1 MSVSDFLRNAFAG
14 NGNANAQPQGPS
26 NGVTQPNMTVPNADT
41 PQSDGKTA
49 AIPAVETGDKS
60 PLDGFQDLWKADPTK
75 DGGVVNPLPSFEIDP
90 VKLKAAADT
99 IDFTQGIS
107 DDVLARA
114 AKGDVQA
121 LKEAINVSGRNGF
134 QAAMGVSTRT
144 TQNAVTSLSDS
155 FSQKTLPEI
164 LRRDSAQKAVSE
176 ALPIF
181 ENPALKPMLDNL
193 RTQVMNKNPSAS
205 VEQVTAMTKQVFE
218 GMMSTYAQQSG
229 KVLVDKPVEGG
240 VGVRDVQGN
249 ENWEGYFN

>member
-1 MSVSDFLRNAFAG
+1 MGMSDFLRNAFAG

-26 NGVTQPNMTVPNADT
+26 TGVNQPNMTVPNADT
-41 PQSDGKTA
+41 PVSDGKVV
-49 AIPAVETGDKS
+49 AIPAAEIGDKS
-60 PLDGFQDLWKADPTK
+60 PLDGFADLWKADPTK
-75 DGGVVNPLPSFEIDP
+75 DGGLVSPIPSFEIDP

-114 AKGDVQA
+114 AKGDVTA

-164 LRRDSAQKAVSE
+164 LRRDSARKSISE

-181 ENPALKPMLDNL
+181 DNPALKPMLDGL

-218 GMMSTYAQQSG
+218 GMMGTYAKQSG
-229 KVLVDKPVEGG
+229 KQLVDIPTEAG
-240 VGVRDVQGN
+240 VGTRDTQGN
-249 ENWEGYFN
+249 ENWESFFG